1 MYEKECLILNVVLLC
16 IIIFVIAS
24 QDNTGDSYIRLGPGP
39 SLNIMAFHIDTWR
52 RWFLTVFTLSLF
64 EMIDAFISETA
75 MNTVYNNIY
84 NISIE
89 TITTFSSKTQLQTYA
104 QLMYGINALR
114 YILMIKISVTQIDF
128 AIINIFVSR
137 LVALKT
143 IHMYISNKKFNT
155 EYSPV

>member
-52 RWFLTVFTLSLF
+52 RWFLTVFALSLF

-89 TITTFSSKTQLQTYA
+89 TITTFSSKTQLQ
-104 QLMYGINALR
+104 IR

>member
-1 MYEKECLILNVVLLC
+1 
-16 IIIFVIAS
+16 
-24 QDNTGDSYIRLGPGP
+24 
-39 SLNIMAFHIDTWR
+39 MAFRIDTWR
-52 RWFLTVFTLSLF
+52 RWFLTVVALSLF

-128 AIINIFVSR
+128 AIINILVSR
-137 LVALKT
+137 LVAVKT
-143 IHMYISNKKFNT
+143 IHMYIMNKKV
-155 EYSPV
+155 EESPV

>member
-1 MYEKECLILNVVLLC
+1 MYEKECLILNVVLLF

-39 SLNIMAFHIDTWR
+39 SLTIMAFHIDTWR
-52 RWFLTVFTLSLF
+52 RWFLTVVALSLF

-128 AIINIFVSR
+128 AIINILVSR
-137 LVALKT
+137 LVAVKT
-143 IHMYISNKKFNT
+143 IHMYIMNKKVYT
-155 EYSPV
+155 ELY

>member
-1 MYEKECLILNVVLLC
+1 MYEKECLILNVVLLF

-24 QDNTGDSYIRLGPGP
+24 QDNTGDSYIRLGPGQ
-39 SLNIMAFHIDTWR
+39 SLTIMAFHIDTWR
-52 RWFLTVFTLSLF
+52 RWFLTVVALSLF

-128 AIINIFVSR
+128 AIINILVSR
-137 LVALKT
+137 LVAVKT
-143 IHMYISNKKFNT
+143 IHMYIMNKKVYT
-155 EYSPV
+155 ELY